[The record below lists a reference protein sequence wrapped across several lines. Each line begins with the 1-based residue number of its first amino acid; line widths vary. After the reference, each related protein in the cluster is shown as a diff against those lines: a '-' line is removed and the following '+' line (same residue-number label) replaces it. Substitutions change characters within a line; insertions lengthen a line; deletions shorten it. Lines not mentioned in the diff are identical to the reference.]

1 MSETKNALLEK
12 VLAEITDKMKLA
24 GSPRE
29 IYELVVDSLSSLPHF
44 NWTGI
49 YLVEGEELT
58 LEYYKGKL
66 TEHVRIPKGRGVC
79 GSAWLEERN
88 IIVEDV
94 HAIENY
100 LACSLET
107 RSEIV
112 VLLRKDAQIIGQI
125 DVDSDQVA
133 AFNSEDEF
141 ALQQVATL
149 VAERLK
155 ELDLA

>member
-1 MSETKNALLEK
+1 MSETKKALLEK
-12 VLAEITDKMKLA
+12 VLAEITDKMKLV
-24 GSPRE
+24 GSARE
-29 IYELVVDSLSSLPHF
+29 VYELVVDSLSSLPHF

-49 YLVEGEELT
+49 YMVEGEELA
-58 LEYYKGKL
+58 LEYYIGKP
-66 TEHVRIPKGRGVC
+66 TDHARIPKGKGVC
-79 GSAWLEERN
+79 GSAWLEEQN

-94 HAIENY
+94 RAIENY

-112 VLLRKDAQIIGQI
+112 VLLRKDSEIIGQI

-133 AFNSEDEF
+133 AFSSEDESI
-141 ALQQVATL
+141 LQQIAAL